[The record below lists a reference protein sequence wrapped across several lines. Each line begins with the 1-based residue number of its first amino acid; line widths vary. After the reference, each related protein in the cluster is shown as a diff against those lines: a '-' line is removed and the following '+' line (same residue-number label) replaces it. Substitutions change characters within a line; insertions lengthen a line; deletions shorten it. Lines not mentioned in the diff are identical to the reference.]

1 VARRAGGGLDRRTV
15 LASALALTACGS
27 KDRPEPA
34 APADLPPLKS
44 LAPFRIGPASR
55 RCTWTTRPWPSLI
68 AREVSQLTPEWEMK
82 MEYIVQPDGSFRFD
96 APDRI
101 AAFARAHGM
110 GLLGHTLIWYAQA
123 PEAFQR
129 LDESRIGFADAY
141 RNYILAVAGRY
152 RGQVVGW
159 DVVNEAVAEDGNGW
173 RDSLW
178 ARRLGDFEHIALAYR
193 TAREADPHATL
204 LLNDYNLE
212 YNPTKRATFLK
223 LAERLLASGAPL
235 TGLGTQ
241 MHVAADIAPGQITA
255 MIRDLA
261 GLGLPIHVSELDV
274 SLTRSENKFLSRAEL
289 QRRQTAVYAETA
301 EAFMALPERQR
312 FAFTLWGLRDKDSWL
327 KKEKRPRRRADAAG
341 APVRRRRSS
350 RRCGGPRPARR
361 PWRRGVQGLGRRG
374 YDLSR
379 LPLSLSS
386 ASTLSV
392 LARARICRRWAIG
405 SCGTSEASS
414 TPSSVAMKRR
424 TARVRCRS
432 PSCVRPACPRRTR
445 PPRSAR
451 SRPCRRAW
459 TR

>member
-1 VARRAGGGLDRRTV
+1 
-15 LASALALTACGS
+15 
-27 KDRPEPA
+27 
-34 APADLPPLKS
+34 
-44 LAPFRIGPASR
+44 
-55 RCTWTTRPWPSLI
+55 
-68 AREVSQLTPEWEMK
+68 MK

-123 PEAFQR
+123 PPAFER
-129 LDESRIGFADAY
+129 LDESRIAFADAY

-159 DVVNEAVAEDGNGW
+159 DVVNEAVAEDGDGW

-178 ARRLGDFEHIALAYR
+178 SRRLGDFEHIALAYR

-212 YNPTKRATFLK
+212 YIPRKRATFLK

-274 SLTRSENKFLSRAEL
+274 SLTRAENKLLSRAEL
-289 QRRQTAVYAETA
+289 QRRQTAVYAEAA

-327 KKEKRPRRRADAAG
+327 KTENAGDAP
-341 APVRRRRSS
+341 APFDDA
-350 RRCGGPRPARR
+350 GGPRPARR
-361 PWRRGVQGLGRRG
+361 PWRERSGPSSPPGSRRRLGRLAE
-374 YDLSR
+374 DLGQGQH
-379 LPLSLSS
+379 
-386 ASTLSV
+386 
-392 LARARICRRWAIG
+392 LAWPGPGCRR
-405 SCGTSEASS
+405 CRRGTRLASS
-414 TPSSVAMKRR
+414 TPSSDAMKRC
-424 TARVRCRS
+424 TAGSARRSSRRRPPGPTCR
-432 PSCVRPACPRRTR
+432 RRTR
-445 PPRSAR
+445 RPRSAG

-459 TR
+459 RR

>member
-1 VARRAGGGLDRRTV
+1 VHRRAV
-15 LASALALTACGS
+15 LASTLALAACGP
-27 KDRPEPA
+27 KAQGQP

-44 LAPFRIGPASR
+44 VAPFRVGSCVQALHLDDPA
-55 RCTWTTRPWPSLI
+55 LANLL

-123 PEAFQR
+123 PDAFAR
-129 LDESRIGFADAY
+129 LDESRISFVDAY

-178 ARRLGDFEHIALAYR
+178 SQRLGAFEHIALAFR
-193 TAREADPHATL
+193 TAREAEPDATL

-212 YNPTKRATFLK
+212 YYPRKRATFLK

-241 MHVAADIAPGQITA
+241 MHVAADIAPGEVTR

-261 GLGLPIHVSELDV
+261 SLGLPIHISELDV
-274 SLTRSENKFLSRAEL
+274 SLTRSENKLLSRNEL
-289 QRRQTAVYAETA
+289 LRRQTAVYAEA
-301 EAFMALPERQR
+301 AQAFMSLPASQR
-312 FAFTLWGLRDKDSWL
+312 FAFTLWGLRDRDSWL
-327 KKEKRPRRRADAAG
+327 KKENAGDAPAPFDDAGRPKAG
-341 APVRRRRSS
+341 AAALVEALRR
-350 RRCGGPRPARR
+350 
-361 PWRRGVQGLGRRG
+361 
-374 YDLSR
+374 
-379 LPLSLSS
+379 
-386 ASTLSV
+386 
-392 LARARICRRWAIG
+392 
-405 SCGTSEASS
+405 
-414 TPSSVAMKRR
+414 
-424 TARVRCRS
+424 
-432 PSCVRPACPRRTR
+432 
-445 PPRSAR
+445 
-451 SRPCRRAW
+451 
-459 TR
+459 